1 MKALIIAAAA
11 LLPVYIVADIYRFVF
26 YRTRSKLSTL
36 LLDTK
41 NHEPDYYVWRD
52 ANAERLRSR
61 PHERWTMRSNRGEE
75 LCGFYY
81 RCGEEPSK
89 RLAFIVH
96 GYHSEH
102 AETAGMLADYYF
114 SRGFDLFCPDN
125 TASGESGGSI
135 FGYDVFESSDCL
147 KWLDFLRSEFGEDIE
162 VILHGFSLGG
172 ATVLKMSDRCPD
184 CVKFI
189 VSDSG
194 FIDAREILKAQLGPL
209 YGIMAGLNRFIA
221 GYDLADTDV
230 SENIKNSPL
239 PFLIVHGTD
248 DKTVPFSMAPRI
260 FGLCPNDKDCLY
272 TEGAK
277 HIETIHLA
285 PMAYEEKLDKFI
297 EKYL

>member
-1 MKALIIAAAA
+1 MHIRYTITS
-11 LLPVYIVADIYRFVF
+11 D
-26 YRTRSKLSTL
+26 
-36 LLDTK
+36 
-41 NHEPDYYVWRD
+41 
-52 ANAERLRSR
+52 
-61 PHERWTMRSNRGEE
+61 RGET
-75 LCGFYY
+75 LQGFYY
-81 RCGEEPSK
+81 PAGKKPGK
-89 RLAFIVH
+89 KLVFIVH
-96 GYHSEH
+96 GYRSEH
-102 AETAGMLADYYF
+102 AETAGMFYELYH
-114 SRGFDLFCPDN
+114 SRGFDIFTCDN

-147 KWLDFLRSEFGEDIE
+147 KWLDFLRSEFGELIE

-297 EKYL
+297 EKYM